1 MSRRSA
7 ARLATGAA
15 ATVLAVGTS
24 LALGT
29 TAASAATTSHTVIY
43 SCKIP
48 VLGTERVTAK
58 ITLSAP
64 AKTTA
69 GDTVKVTVKLQPTGL
84 PSVSVTDLTVKST
97 LTESGAQKGSV
108 ALTEY
113 LKSASTGSLSLSL
126 SGKVKLAKAG
136 TVHLTAGSSA
146 TFALTNSIIGKAT
159 LTCKATSSLPVLGS
173 ISVGKA
179 KAHGRTSVTRD

>member
-1 MSRRSA
+1 MSRSSA
-7 ARLATGAA
+7 ARLAAGAA
-15 ATVLAVGTS
+15 ATVVAVGTT
-24 LALGT
+24 LALGA

-69 GDTVKVTVKLQPTGL
+69 GKTVKITIKLQPTGL

-108 ALTEY
+108 NLSEY
-113 LKSASTGSLSLSL
+113 LKSASTGSLSLDL
-126 SGKVKLAKAG
+126 SGSVKLGKAG
-136 TVHLTAGSSA
+136 TLHLAAGKTA
-146 TFALTNSIIGKAT
+146 TFSLTNSIIGKTT
-159 LTCKATSSLPVLGS
+159 LTCNATSKLPVLGS

-179 KAHGRTSVTRD
+179 KAHPHTSVTRD

>member
-1 MSRRSA
+1 MSRSSA
-7 ARLATGAA
+7 ARLAAGAA
-15 ATVLAVGTS
+15 ATVVAMGTS
-24 LALGT
+24 LALGAT
-29 TAASAATTSHTVIY
+29 VASAATTSHTVIY

-69 GDTVKVTVKLQPTGL
+69 GKTVKLTVKLTPTGL

-108 ALTEY
+108 ALTEF
-113 LKSASTGSLSLSL
+113 LKSASTGSLSLNL
-126 SGKVKLAKAG
+126 SGSVKLAKAG
-136 TVHLTAGSSA
+136 TVKLAAGSSA
-146 TFALTNSIIGKAT
+146 TFSLTNSIIGKAT

-179 KAHGRTSVTRD
+179 AANGHTAVTRD